1 MVIKMGILLLL
12 IVLLPLIA
20 QIGVKSNYSK
30 YTKQKNG
37 LKMNGYEVATKI
49 LEMNNLAYV
58 KVNKTGGLLS
68 DHYNPANKTVNLSS
82 EIYESN
88 SIAAIAVAAH
98 EVGHAIQDKE
108 LYQPMVLRS
117 KLVPVVNF
125 ASRASSVILILG
137 LILEIGGLID
147 LAILLL
153 TVSLL
158 FQLITLPVEFNAS
171 ERAKEQLKKCGFI
184 QDKDTKGVSKM
195 LKAAAFT
202 YVATF
207 LASALQIVRL
217 VMATRDR

>member
-1 MVIKMGILLLL
+1 MDIFL
-12 IVLLPLIA
+12 IIIVVLPLFALIM
-20 QIGVKSNYSK
+20 VKSKYSK
-30 YTKQKNG
+30 YTKENNSLG
-37 LKMNGYEVATKI
+37 LTGYDVAKKI
-49 LEMNNLAYV
+49 LEMNNLSNITV
-58 KVNKTGGLLS
+58 GKTPGLLS
-68 DHYNPANKTVNLSS
+68 DHYNPTNKSVILSKD
-82 EIYESN
+82 IYEGK

-108 LYQPMVLRS
+108 LYQPMVIRS
-117 KLVPVVNF
+117 KLVPAVNIS
-125 ASRASSVILILG
+125 AKASSIILVIGEILG
-137 LILEIGGLID
+137 ATGLID

-153 TVSLL
+153 CVSLL

-171 ERAKEQLKKCGFI
+171 ERAQEELKKCGYI

-207 LASALQIVRL
+207 LASALEVVRL

>member
-1 MVIKMGILLLL
+1 MMDFLLL
-12 IVLLPLIA
+12 IIIVLPLIA
-20 QIGVKSNYSK
+20 QGLVKSNYSK
-30 YTKQKNG
+30 YLKQNNG
-37 LKMNGYEVATKI
+37 LGMTGYEVATKI
-49 LEMNNLAYV
+49 LEMNNLTNV
-58 KVNKTGGLLS
+58 KVNKTHGLLS
-68 DHYNPANKTVNLSS
+68 DHYNPTTKNVNLSS
-82 EIYESN
+82 DIYEGK

-108 LYQPMVLRS
+108 LYSPLVLRS

-125 ASRASSVILILG
+125 ASRASSIILVLG
-137 LILEIGGLID
+137 LFLGATGLID

-153 TVSLL
+153 CVSLL

-171 ERAKEQLKKCGFI
+171 ERAKEQLKQCGYI
-184 QDKDTKGVSKM
+184 QDRDTKGVNKM

-217 VMATRDR
+217 VMATRDN

>member
-1 MVIKMGILLLL
+1 MDILLII
-12 IVLLPLIA
+12 IVVLPLIA
-20 QIGVKSNYSK
+20 QIMVKSKYSK
-30 YTKQKNG
+30 YTKENNSLG
-37 LKMNGYEVATKI
+37 LTGYDVAKKI
-49 LEMNNLAYV
+49 LEMNNLSNITV
-58 KVNKTGGLLS
+58 GKTPGLLS
-68 DHYNPANKTVNLSS
+68 DHYNPTNKSVILSKD
-82 EIYESN
+82 IYEGK

-108 LYQPMVLRS
+108 LYQPMVIRS
-117 KLVPVVNF
+117 KLVPAVNF
-125 ASRASSVILILG
+125 SAKASSIILVIGVILG
-137 LILEIGGLID
+137 ATGLID

-153 TVSLL
+153 CVSLL

-171 ERAKEQLKKCGFI
+171 ERAKEELKKCGYI

-207 LASALQIVRL
+207 LASALQVIRL

>member
-1 MVIKMGILLLL
+1 MDFLLL
-12 IVLLPLIA
+12 IIIVLPLIA
-20 QIGVKSNYSK
+20 QGLVKSNYSK
-30 YTKQKNG
+30 YLKQNNG
-37 LKMNGYEVATKI
+37 LGMTGYEVATKI
-49 LEMNNLAYV
+49 LEMNNLTNV
-58 KVNKTGGLLS
+58 KVNKTHGLLS
-68 DHYNPANKTVNLSS
+68 DHYNPTTKNVNLSS
-82 EIYESN
+82 DIYEGK

-108 LYQPMVLRS
+108 LYSPLVLRS

-125 ASRASSVILILG
+125 ASRASSIILVLG
-137 LILEIGGLID
+137 LFLGATGLID

-153 TVSLL
+153 CVSLL

-171 ERAKEQLKKCGFI
+171 ERAKEQLKQCGYI
-184 QDKDTKGVSKM
+184 QDRDTKGVNKM

-217 VMATRDR
+217 VMATRDN

>member
-1 MVIKMGILLLL
+1 MDILLIII
-12 IVLLPLIA
+12 IVLPLIA
-20 QIGVKSNYSK
+20 QIMVKSKYSK
-30 YTKQKNG
+30 YTKENNSLG
-37 LKMNGYEVATKI
+37 LTGYDVAKKI
-49 LEMNNLAYV
+49 LEMNNLSNITV
-58 KVNKTGGLLS
+58 GKTPGLLS
-68 DHYNPANKTVNLSS
+68 DHYNPTNKSVILSKD
-82 EIYESN
+82 IYEGK

-108 LYQPMVLRS
+108 LYQPMVIRS
-117 KLVPVVNF
+117 KLVPAVNF
-125 ASRASSVILILG
+125 SAKASSIILVIGVILG
-137 LILEIGGLID
+137 ATGLID

-153 TVSLL
+153 CVSLL

-171 ERAKEQLKKCGFI
+171 ERAQEELKKCGYI

-207 LASALQIVRL
+207 LASALEVVRL

>member
-1 MVIKMGILLLL
+1 MDILL
-12 IVLLPLIA
+12 IIIIILPLVA
-20 QIGVKSNYSK
+20 QIMVKSKYSK
-30 YTKQKNG
+30 YTKEQNSLG
-37 LKMNGYEVATKI
+37 LTGYDVAKKI
-49 LEMNNLAYV
+49 LEMNNLSNV
-58 KVNKTGGLLS
+58 TIGKTPGLLS
-68 DHYNPANKTVNLSS
+68 DHYNPTNKTVNLSTS
-82 EIYESN
+82 IYEGK
-88 SIAAIAVAAH
+88 SIASIAVAAH

-108 LYQPMVLRS
+108 LYQPMVARS

-125 ASRASSVILILG
+125 SSRASSVILVIG
-137 LILEIGGLID
+137 LIFGFGGLID

-153 TVSLL
+153 CVSLL

-171 ERAKEQLKKCGFI
+171 ERAKEELKKCGYI

>member
-1 MVIKMGILLLL
+1 MDILLIII
-12 IVLLPLIA
+12 IVLPLIA
-20 QIGVKSNYSK
+20 QIMVKSKYSK
-30 YTKQKNG
+30 YTKENNSLG
-37 LKMNGYEVATKI
+37 LTGYDVAKKI
-49 LEMNNLAYV
+49 LEMNNLSNITV
-58 KVNKTGGLLS
+58 GKTPGLLS
-68 DHYNPANKTVNLSS
+68 DHYNPTNKSVILSKD
-82 EIYESN
+82 IYEGK

-108 LYQPMVLRS
+108 LYQPMVIRS
-117 KLVPVVNF
+117 KLVPAVNF
-125 ASRASSVILILG
+125 SAKASSIILVIGVILG
-137 LILEIGGLID
+137 ATGLID

-153 TVSLL
+153 CVSLL

-171 ERAKEQLKKCGFI
+171 ERAKEELKKCGYI

-207 LASALQIVRL
+207 LASALQVIRL

>member
-1 MVIKMGILLLL
+1 MDILLII
-12 IVLLPLIA
+12 IVVLPLIA
-20 QIGVKSNYSK
+20 QIMVKSKYSK
-30 YTKQKNG
+30 YTKENNSLG
-37 LKMNGYEVATKI
+37 LTGYDVAKKI
-49 LEMNNLAYV
+49 LEMNNLSNITV
-58 KVNKTGGLLS
+58 GKTPGLLS
-68 DHYNPANKTVNLSS
+68 DHYNPTNKSVILSKD
-82 EIYESN
+82 IYEGK

-108 LYQPMVLRS
+108 LYQPMVIRT
-117 KLVPVVNF
+117 KLVPAVNF
-125 ASRASSVILILG
+125 SAKASSIILVIGVILG
-137 LILEIGGLID
+137 ATELID

-153 TVSLL
+153 CVSLL

-171 ERAKEQLKKCGFI
+171 ERAQEELKKCGYI

-207 LASALQIVRL
+207 LASALEVVRL

>member
-1 MVIKMGILLLL
+1 MDILLII
-12 IVLLPLIA
+12 IVVLPLIA
-20 QIGVKSNYSK
+20 QIMVKSKYSK
-30 YTKQKNG
+30 YKKENNSLG
-37 LKMNGYEVATKI
+37 LTGYDVAKKI
-49 LEMNNLAYV
+49 LEMNNLSNITV
-58 KVNKTGGLLS
+58 GKTPGLLS
-68 DHYNPANKTVNLSS
+68 DHYNPTNKSVILSKD
-82 EIYESN
+82 IYEGK

-108 LYQPMVLRS
+108 LYQPMVIRT
-117 KLVPVVNF
+117 KLVPAVNF
-125 ASRASSVILILG
+125 SAKASSIILVIGVILG
-137 LILEIGGLID
+137 ATGLID

-153 TVSLL
+153 CVSLL

-171 ERAKEQLKKCGFI
+171 ERAQEELKKCGYI

-207 LASALQIVRL
+207 LASALEVVRL

>member
-1 MVIKMGILLLL
+1 MDILLII
-12 IVLLPLIA
+12 IVVLPLIA
-20 QIGVKSNYSK
+20 QIMVKSKYSK
-30 YTKQKNG
+30 YTKENNSLG
-37 LKMNGYEVATKI
+37 LTGYDVAKKI
-49 LEMNNLAYV
+49 LEMNNLSNITV
-58 KVNKTGGLLS
+58 GKTPGLLS
-68 DHYNPANKTVNLSS
+68 DHYNPTNKSVILSKD
-82 EIYESN
+82 IYEGK

-108 LYQPMVLRS
+108 LYQPMVIRT
-117 KLVPVVNF
+117 KLVPAVNF
-125 ASRASSVILILG
+125 SAKASSIILVIGVILG
-137 LILEIGGLID
+137 ATGLID

-153 TVSLL
+153 CVSLL

-171 ERAKEQLKKCGFI
+171 ERAQEELKKCGYI

-207 LASALQIVRL
+207 LASALEVVRL

>member
-1 MVIKMGILLLL
+1 MDILLII
-12 IVLLPLIA
+12 IVVLPLIA
-20 QIGVKSNYSK
+20 QIMVKSKYSK
-30 YTKQKNG
+30 YKKENNSLG
-37 LKMNGYEVATKI
+37 LTGYDVAKKI
-49 LEMNNLAYV
+49 LEMNNLSNITV
-58 KVNKTGGLLS
+58 GKTPGLLS
-68 DHYNPANKTVNLSS
+68 DHYNPTNKSVILSKD
-82 EIYESN
+82 IYEGK

-108 LYQPMVLRS
+108 LYQPMVIRS
-117 KLVPVVNF
+117 KLVPAVNF
-125 ASRASSVILILG
+125 SAKASSIILVIGVILG
-137 LILEIGGLID
+137 ATGLID

-153 TVSLL
+153 CVSLL

-171 ERAKEQLKKCGFI
+171 ERAQEELKKCGYI

-207 LASALQIVRL
+207 LASALEVVRL

>member
-1 MVIKMGILLLL
+1 MDILLII
-12 IVLLPLIA
+12 IVVLPLIA
-20 QIGVKSNYSK
+20 QIMVKSKYSK
-30 YTKQKNG
+30 YTKENNSLG
-37 LKMNGYEVATKI
+37 LTGYDVAKKI
-49 LEMNNLAYV
+49 LEMNNLSNITV
-58 KVNKTGGLLS
+58 GKTPGLLS
-68 DHYNPANKTVNLSS
+68 DHYNPTNKSVILSKD
-82 EIYESN
+82 IYEGK

-108 LYQPMVLRS
+108 LYQPMVIRS
-117 KLVPVVNF
+117 KLVPAVNF
-125 ASRASSVILILG
+125 SAKASSIILVIGVILG
-137 LILEIGGLID
+137 ATGLID

-153 TVSLL
+153 CVSLL

-171 ERAKEQLKKCGFI
+171 ERAQEELKKCGYI

-207 LASALQIVRL
+207 LASALEVVRL

>member
-1 MVIKMGILLLL
+1 MDILLIII
-12 IVLLPLIA
+12 IVLPLIA
-20 QIGVKSNYSK
+20 QIMVKSKYSK
-30 YTKQKNG
+30 YKKENNSLG
-37 LKMNGYEVATKI
+37 LTGYDVAKKI
-49 LEMNNLAYV
+49 LEMNNLSNITV
-58 KVNKTGGLLS
+58 GKTPGLLS
-68 DHYNPANKTVNLSS
+68 DHYNPTNKSVILSKD
-82 EIYESN
+82 IYEGK

-108 LYQPMVLRS
+108 LYQPMVIRS
-117 KLVPVVNF
+117 KLVPAVNF
-125 ASRASSVILILG
+125 SAKASSIILVIGVILG
-137 LILEIGGLID
+137 ATGLID

-153 TVSLL
+153 CVSLL

-171 ERAKEQLKKCGFI
+171 ERAKEELKKCGYI

-207 LASALQIVRL
+207 LASALEVVRL

>member
-1 MVIKMGILLLL
+1 ML
-12 IVLLPLIA
+12 
-20 QIGVKSNYSK
+20 KSKYSK
-30 YTKQKNG
+30 YTKENNSLG
-37 LKMNGYEVATKI
+37 LTGYDVAKKI
-49 LEMNNLAYV
+49 LEMNNLSNITV
-58 KVNKTGGLLS
+58 GKTPGLLS
-68 DHYNPANKTVNLSS
+68 DHYNPVNKSVILSKD
-82 EIYESN
+82 IYEGK

-108 LYQPMVLRS
+108 LYQPMVIRS
-117 KLVPVVNF
+117 KLVPAVNF
-125 ASRASSVILILG
+125 SAKASSIILVIGVILG
-137 LILEIGGLID
+137 ATGLID

-153 TVSLL
+153 CVSLL

-171 ERAKEQLKKCGFI
+171 ERAQEELKKCGYI

-207 LASALQIVRL
+207 LASALEVVRL

>member
-1 MVIKMGILLLL
+1 MTILLLL

-30 YTKQKNG
+30 YTKIKNG
-37 LKMNGYEVATKI
+37 LGLNGYQVASKI
-49 LEMNNLAYV
+49 LEMNNLSNV
-58 KVNKTGGLLS
+58 KITKTSGLLS
-68 DHYNPANKTVNLSS
+68 DHYNPTNKTVNLSN
-82 EIYESN
+82 EIYEGQ

-108 LYQPMVLRS
+108 LYQPMVARS
-117 KLVPVVNF
+117 KLVPIVNL
-125 ASRASSVILILG
+125 ASKASSVILILG
-137 LILEIGGLID
+137 LILELSGLID

-153 TVSLL
+153 CVSLL

-171 ERAKEQLKKCGFI
+171 ERAKNQLKNCGFI
-184 QDKDTKGVSKM
+184 QDQDTKGVSKM

-207 LASALQIVRL
+207 LASALQVIRL
-217 VMATRDR
+217 IMATRRK

>member
-1 MVIKMGILLLL
+1 MGILLLL
-12 IVLLPLIA
+12 IVLLPLMA
-20 QIGVKSNYSK
+20 QIGVKNNYSK
-30 YTKQKNG
+30 YTKIKNG
-37 LKMNGYEVATKI
+37 LGMNGYEVATKI
-49 LEMNNLAYV
+49 LEMNNLSNV
-58 KVNKTGGLLS
+58 KVGKTGGLLS
-68 DHYNPANKTVNLSS
+68 DHYNPTNKTVNLSS
-82 EIYESN
+82 EIYEGQ

-108 LYQPMVLRS
+108 LYQPMVVRA

-125 ASRASSVILILG
+125 ASRASSIILVIG
-137 LILEIGGLID
+137 FILELGGLID

-153 TVSLL
+153 CVSLL

-184 QDKDTKGVSKM
+184 QDSDTKGVSKM
-195 LKAAAFT
+195 LKAAAYT

-207 LASALQIVRL
+207 LASALQVIRL

>member
-1 MVIKMGILLLL
+1 MTILLLLL

-20 QIGVKSNYSK
+20 QIGVKNNYSK
-30 YTKQKNG
+30 YTKVKNG
-37 LKMNGYEVATKI
+37 LGMNGYEVATKI
-49 LEMNNLAYV
+49 LEMNNLSNV
-58 KVNKTGGLLS
+58 KVTKTGGLLS
-68 DHYNPANKTVNLSS
+68 DHYNPTIKTVCLSN
-82 EIYESN
+82 EIYDGQ

-108 LYQPMVLRS
+108 LYQPMVART

-137 LILEIGGLID
+137 FILELGGLID

-153 TVSLL
+153 CVSLL

-207 LASALQIVRL
+207 LASALQVLRL
-217 VMATRDR
+217 IMATRRK